1 MEGADTWI
9 LFALLFGLSMAVV
22 NILDKLVVDRWAS
35 RPIVPV
41 LLLGVFNVFPAA
53 LILWVKGMPYLSLR
67 LWLMVLAAGAAL
79 LSMALFYFSAAAREE
94 ISRVVP
100 LMFLSPLFVAIL
112 AWIFLGEVFSLLQYA
127 GIAALIGGAVLV
139 SVRFPYR
146 FTPGRAFW
154 NMILAAFSISVY
166 FTIMKY
172 LLRDWD
178 YWSVFSLTRL
188 GMSGLMVPLFFLYYA
203 DLRDTLRKFGGRVV
217 GIMALDQN
225 IALAA
230 NLFLTVAAAAGPIT
244 LVNAL
249 ASTQPF
255 FVLFFTVLLSR
266 FIPSLL
272 WEESRGSTVLQ
283 KMAALCLMFAG
294 ALLIT

>member
-1 MEGADTWI
+1 MEGANTWI

-22 NILDKLVVDRWAS
+22 NILDKLVLDRWAR

-41 LLLGVFNVFPAA
+41 LLVGVFNVFPAA
-53 LILWVKGMPYLSLR
+53 VILLIQGVPPLSLGPA
-67 LWLMVLAAGAAL
+67 LLVLAAGAAL
-79 LSMALFYFSAAAREE
+79 LSMTLFYFSAAAREE

-100 LMFLSPLFVAIL
+100 LMFLSPLFVAVL
-112 AWIFLGEVFSLLQYA
+112 AGIFLGEVFSLIKYA
-127 GIAALIGGAVLV
+127 GVAALIGGASLI
-139 SVRFPYR
+139 SIRFPYR
-146 FTPGRAFW
+146 FGPGRAFW
-154 NMILAAFSISVY
+154 YMILAAFSISVY

-172 LLRDWD
+172 LLRIWD
-178 YWSVFSLTRL
+178 YWRVFGLTRIA
-188 GMSGLMVPLFFLYYA
+188 MTGLMIPLFLLYFV
-203 DLRDTLRKFGGRVV
+203 DLRETLRDYGGRVV

-255 FVLFFTVLLSR
+255 FVLLFTVLLSR
-266 FIPSLL
+266 FIPRLL
-272 WEESRGSTVLQ
+272 WEESQGSTVVQ
-283 KMAALCLMFAG
+283 KLAAICLMFAG